1 MNARLK
7 MAALACI
14 VSTAWGGMA
23 LSENMPREFA
33 TEMCWM
39 EAHKEY
45 PKDTG
50 NDINT
55 SAVAKDA
62 YAHYVACMER
72 QGLKP

>member
-1 MNARLK
+1 MKARLK

-23 LSENMPREFA
+23 SSENMPRESA

-39 EAHKEY
+39 EVHKEY
-45 PKDTG
+45 SKYSG
-50 NDINT
+50 NDVDN
-55 SAVAKDA
+55 SALARDA

-72 QGLKP
+72 QGQKP